1 MNRDRQKDFARR
13 VSQANKTELVVITYD
28 IIIGEIKEAEA
39 CAKEG
44 NREGIREALAGAQR
58 FLAEMMSSLDFRY
71 GLAKRLMSLYE
82 YVQRV
87 LVASNVSGEDRGLA
101 DARRVLEGLRSS
113 FNEIASQD
121 SSGAVM
127 ENAQSVYAGL
137 TYGRG
142 SLNEMNMTDGTNR
155 GFLA

>member
-1 MNRDRQKDFARR
+1 MDKDRQKDFARR

-28 IIIGEIKEAEA
+28 IIVCEINRAEE
-39 CAKEG
+39 CIKSEDKEG
-44 NREGIREALAGAQR
+44 AREALRSALR

-71 GLAKRLMSLYE
+71 GIAKSLMSLYE

-87 LVASNVSGEDRGLA
+87 LVASCVSGEDRGLDSA
-101 DARRVLEGLRSS
+101 AGVLKGLGSS
-113 FNEIASQD
+113 FAQIAAQD
-121 SSGAVM
+121 NSGAVM
-127 ENAQSVYAGL
+127 ENTQSVYAGL

>member
-1 MNRDRQKDFARR
+1 MDKNRQKDFARR

-28 IIIGEIKEAEA
+28 IIIEEIEDARA
-39 CAKEG
+39 ALAKESIDSA
-44 NREGIREALAGAQR
+44 RDALGSALR
-58 FLAEMMSSLDFRY
+58 FLAEMMSVLDFRY
-71 GLAKRLMSLYE
+71 GVAGQLMSLYE
-82 YVQRV
+82 YVQRI
-87 LVASNVSGEDRGLA
+87 LVASRVSGTDRGLDSA
-101 DARRVLEGLRSS
+101 QNVLAGLRGS
-113 FNEIASQD
+113 FCAISSQD

-127 ENAQSVYAGL
+127 QNAQSIYAGL